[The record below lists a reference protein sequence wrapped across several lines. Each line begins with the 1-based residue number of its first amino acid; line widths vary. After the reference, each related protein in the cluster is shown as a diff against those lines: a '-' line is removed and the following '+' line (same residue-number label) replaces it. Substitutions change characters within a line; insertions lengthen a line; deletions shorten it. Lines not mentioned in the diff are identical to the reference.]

1 MTPLRSGLVGF
12 AGAALAGAGIAVGVV
27 AGFGGLSEGAAT
39 VREVVNVPAGQNA
52 SLLTPNTPLTIHDIY
67 ERSAPGVVQ
76 VTSTTLV
83 QTAPD
88 PFLDPFGGT
97 TTQEQKALGSGFVID
112 KAGHIVT
119 NFHVVDRASSIEVSF
134 SNNDRLKA
142 KVVGTDPS
150 TDLAVLQVDAHS
162 RALVPLRLGDSDT
175 VQVGDPVVAIGN
187 PLGED
192 RSITSGIVSA
202 LQRRIFAPN
211 GYPIDKV
218 IQTDAALNHGN
229 SGGPLIDS
237 RGRVVGV
244 NSQIQTTGSSDG
256 NIGIGFAIP
265 INTVKQV
272 AAELIDRGKVE
283 HAFLGIDAKPVTPTI
298 AKLFRLPARRGLLVA
313 GVCAGS
319 GADEAGLRGPTNTVV
334 VAGDSWPL
342 GGDLIVKADGARLA
356 SIDRL
361 RSIVSAKSP
370 GEKVKLEIYRDTT
383 KLTLDV
389 ELGRQPSSP
398 RC

>member
-1 MTPLRSGLVGF
+1 MSSFRNGLFGL
-12 AGAALAGAGIAVGVV
+12 AAAALAGAGIAVGIV
-27 AGFGGLSEGAAT
+27 AGFGGLSQRSAT
-39 VREVVNVPAGQNA
+39 VREVVNVPAQNA
-52 SLLTPNTPLTIHDIY
+52 SLRTSNRPLTIHEIY
-67 ERSAPGVVQ
+67 ERAAPGVVQ
-76 VTSTTLV
+76 VTSTTLIK
-83 QTAPD
+83 TAPD
-88 PFLDPFGGT
+88 PFLDPFGGPQT
-97 TTQEQKALGSGFVID
+97 EEQKALGSGFVID

-119 NFHVVDRASSIEVSF
+119 NFHVVDGASSIEVSF
-134 SNNDRLKA
+134 SDNDHLKA

-237 RGRVVGV
+237 RGRVIGV
-244 NSQIQTTGSSDG
+244 NSQIQTTGASDG

-283 HAFLGIDAKPVTPTI
+283 HAFLGIDAKPVTPEI
-298 AKLFRLPARRGLLVA
+298 AKLFRLPAGHGLLVA
-313 GVCAGS
+313 GVCSGS
-319 GADEAGLRGPTNTVV
+319 GAGEAGLRGPTNTVV
-334 VAGDSWPL
+334 VAGESWPL

-361 RSIVSAKSP
+361 RSIVSAKKP
-370 GEKVKLEIYRDTT
+370 GDKVKLEIFRDAT

-389 ELGRQPSSP
+389 KLGRQPSSP

>member
-1 MTPLRSGLVGF
+1 MSPFRNGLIGL
-12 AGAALAGAGIAVGVV
+12 AGAAVAGAGIAVGVV
-27 AGFGGLSEGAAT
+27 AGFGGLSQRPTT
-39 VREVVNVPAGQNA
+39 VREVVNVPAGVNA
-52 SLLTPNTPLTIHDIY
+52 SLRTSGAPLTIHQIY

-76 VTSTTLV
+76 VTSTTVV

-88 PFLDPFGGT
+88 PFLDPFGGPT
-97 TTQEQKALGSGFVID
+97 TEEQKALGSGFVID

-119 NFHVVDRASSIEVSF
+119 NFHVVDGASSIEVSF

-162 RALVPLRLGDSDT
+162 RALVPLQLGNSDT
-175 VQVGDPVVAIGN
+175 VEVGDPVVAIGN

-211 GYPIDKV
+211 GYPIDRV

-237 RGRVVGV
+237 RGRVIGV

-272 AAELIDRGKVE
+272 AAQLIDRGKVE
-283 HAFLGIDAKPVTPTI
+283 HAFLGIDAKPVTPAI
-298 AKLFRLPARRGLLVA
+298 AKLFRLPASRGLLVA

-319 GADEAGLRGPTNTVV
+319 GADAAGLHGPTNTVV
-334 VAGDSWPL
+334 VAGESWPL

-356 SIDRL
+356 SLDRL
-361 RSIVSAKSP
+361 RSIVSAKNP
-370 GEKVKLEIYRDTT
+370 GDKVQLEIYRNAT

-389 ELGRQPSSP
+389 KLGRQPSSP

>member
-1 MTPLRSGLVGF
+1 MSPFRNGLLGL

-27 AGFGGLSEGAAT
+27 AGFGGLSQRSAT
-39 VREVVNVPAGQNA
+39 VREVVNVPAQNA
-52 SLLTPNTPLTIHDIY
+52 SLRTPNRPLTIHEIY
-67 ERSAPGVVQ
+67 ERAAPGVVQ
-76 VTSTTLV
+76 VTSTTLIK
-83 QTAPD
+83 TAPD
-88 PFLDPFGGT
+88 PFLDPFGGPQT
-97 TTQEQKALGSGFVID
+97 EEQKALGSGFVID

-119 NFHVVDRASSIEVSF
+119 NFHVVDGASSIEVSF
-134 SNNDRLKA
+134 SDNDHLKA

-237 RGRVVGV
+237 RGRVIGV

-283 HAFLGIDAKPVTPTI
+283 HAFLGIDAKPLTPAI
-298 AKLFRLPARRGLLVA
+298 AKLFRLPAGHGLLVA
-313 GVCAGS
+313 GVCSGS

-334 VAGDSWPL
+334 VAGESWPL

-361 RSIVSAKSP
+361 RSIVSAKKP
-370 GEKVKLEIYRDTT
+370 GDEVKLEIFRDAT

-389 ELGRQPSSP
+389 KLGRQPSSP